1 MNLNNLL
8 VRMAYFKREG
18 KRMHYARRFK
28 RRDKLFRAHDNIA
41 LRLLEQRNRDA

>member
-1 MNLNNLL
+1 MNATNLL
-8 VRMAYFKREG
+8 TRMAHYKRHG
-18 KRMHYARRFK
+18 KKMHRIGRFK